1 MTHEP
6 RIHVELTPGMLDSLL
21 HPESSA
27 TGDLMAARALLRKAR
42 DVEAGCCGDIAKADA
57 AQKAWIE
64 ARVYEDAAARLQ
76 RQAEGRKD

>member
-6 RIHVELTPGMLDSLL
+6 RIHVELTPRMLDSLL

-57 AQKAWIE
+57 EQKA
-64 ARVYEDAAARLQ
+64 AGPSAV
-76 RQAEGRKD
+76 